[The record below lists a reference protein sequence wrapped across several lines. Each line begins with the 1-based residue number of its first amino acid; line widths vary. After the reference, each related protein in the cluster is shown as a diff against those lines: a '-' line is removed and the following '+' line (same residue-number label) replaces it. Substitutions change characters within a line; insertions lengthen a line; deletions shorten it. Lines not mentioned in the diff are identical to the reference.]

1 MKRTLYEGY
10 EGPRLSPATQMQRI
24 RRVIEQELT
33 VKQRE
38 IMLAYYFQDKSIPEI
53 EREFAGKGYGD
64 FKIAVGEATADALAP
79 VQTRFAELMA
89 DKAAL
94 EAQMK
99 RGAEEASYYA
109 RRTLSKIQKKLGFV
123 QIR

>member
-33 VKQRE
+33 RKQRE

-53 EREFAGKGYGD
+53 AAERGIHKSS
-64 FKIAVGEATADALAP
+64 VCRCL
-79 VQTRFAELMA
+79 QRAE
-89 DKAAL
+89 
-94 EAQMK
+94 K
-99 RGAEEASYYA
+99 RVRHCLKY
-109 RRTLSKIQKKLGFV
+109 
-123 QIR
+123 

>member
-24 RRVIEQELT
+24 RRVIERELT

-53 EREFAGKGYGD
+53 AAERGIHKSS
-64 FKIAVGEATADALAP
+64 VCRCL
-79 VQTRFAELMA
+79 QRAE
-89 DKAAL
+89 
-94 EAQMK
+94 K
-99 RGAEEASYYA
+99 RVRHFLKY
-109 RRTLSKIQKKLGFV
+109 
-123 QIR
+123 